1 MKKPLQPKSETA
13 QRVITQRTGRT
24 QTERKEEAEVR
35 MLSAAERII
44 ALRGVERLTLA
55 DVGQEAGYSRGLPT
69 HHFGTR
75 QALLRAVTRSIQ
87 TKFLEQ
93 LEVAAG
99 DKKGIN
105 ALDAL
110 IRYYF
115 GREDP
120 AWISTR
126 VALAMLISSMQAGSD
141 INDLMSLYNK
151 NWNQLIEGHIQ
162 YGIANGEIKKNVD
175 VPSYAS
181 LIYGAMRGV
190 MLQYLVDQKQVDLQK
205 VCDSMIQ
212 TYVNPLK
219 KTPGKRAKA

>member
-1 MKKPLQPKSETA
+1 MLQHKGEINQSVTK
-13 QRVITQRTGRT
+13 QRTGRT
-24 QTERKEEAEVR
+24 QIERREEAEVR

-55 DVGQEAGYSRGLPT
+55 DVGLEAGYSRGLPT
-69 HHFGTR
+69 HHFGNR
-75 QALLRAVTRSIQ
+75 QALLRAVTKSIQ

-93 LEVAAG
+93 LEDAAG
-99 DKKGIN
+99 DKKGIT

-115 GREDP
+115 GRKDP

-126 VALAMLISSMQAGSD
+126 VALVMLVSSMQAGSD
-141 INDLMSLYNK
+141 INDLMSQYNK
-151 NWNQLIEGHIQ
+151 NWNQLIEGHLH
-162 YGIANGEIKKNVD
+162 YGLSNGEIRADID
-175 VPSYAS
+175 VSSYAS

-190 MLQYLVDQKQVDLQK
+190 MLQYLVDQKQVDLQS
-205 VCDSMIQ
+205 VCESMIQ

-219 KTPGKRAKA
+219 KIPSKRANA

>member
-1 MKKPLQPKSETA
+1 MKKTPQPKDETT
-13 QRVITQRTGRT
+13 QRVSAQRTGRT

-55 DVGQEAGYSRGLPT
+55 DVGVEAGYSRGLPT

-75 QALLRAVTRSIQ
+75 QALLRAVTKNIQ
-87 TKFLEQ
+87 SKFLEQ
-93 LEVAAG
+93 LEDAAG
-99 DKKGIN
+99 DKKGLT

-115 GREDP
+115 GRKDP

-126 VALAMLISSMQAGSD
+126 VALAMLVSSMQAGSE
-141 INDLMSLYNK
+141 ITDLMSQYNK
-151 NWNQLIEGHIQ
+151 NWNELIEGHIQ
-162 YGIANGEIKKNVD
+162 YGISNGEIRSNVD
-175 VPSYAS
+175 VPAYAS

-190 MLQYLVDQKQVDLQK
+190 MLQYLVDQKQVDLIG

-219 KTPGKRAKA
+219 KPPQKKAKD